1 MSPVQVRPAA
11 LKIFVYLKGDRLNLT
26 KREEKI
32 LEGGEGPGPQKAME
46 ILVALGD
53 IYEADRLIPVES
65 AQIAGVS
72 YKTMGDAGLEFIED
86 FSKKAEVKV
95 KSMLNPAGMD
105 LDNKHYES
113 DEFRNKQ
120 KRLIEAYRSMGIELS
135 CTCTPYLAGNKPEKG
150 EHIAWS
156 ESSAVSYANS
166 VLGAR
171 TNREGG
177 PSALMAAVIGK
188 TPYYGLHIKE
198 NRSPDIVFEI
208 KGEVPAALL
217 GYKIGG
223 IVGDDIPY
231 FRGIRYD
238 NDELKSL
245 GAAMAATGSVA
256 LYHVKNI
263 TPEWNDFSTEDLET
277 ITITEKDIQEIK
289 DKIITDEEPEVI
301 VLGCPHLSSEEL
313 KDIAEIL
320 DDKEPAEGPDLLVY
334 TSRYVVNKV
343 PEAVK
348 SIKRYGEVITDTCMV
363 VSPLEDKYKV
373 AATNSGKAAAYLP
386 KLAGQKVIYAD
397 TKTLLEMIA

>member
-1 MSPVQVRPAA
+1 M
-11 LKIFVYLKGDRLNLT
+11 NLT

-53 IYEADRLIPVES
+53 IYDAERLIPVES

-86 FSKKAEVKV
+86 FSDKAKV
-95 KSMLNPAGMD
+95 NIKSMLNPAGMD
-105 LDNKHYES
+105 LDDKNYES
-113 DEFRNKQ
+113 DYFREKQ
-120 KRLIEAYRSMGIELS
+120 KRLVEAYQKMGIEVS

-150 EHIAWS
+150 DHLAWS

-188 TPYYGLHIKE
+188 TPNYGVHIKE
-198 NRSPDIVFEI
+198 NRSPDVIFEV
-208 KGEVPAALL
+208 EEDFPASLL
-217 GYKIGG
+217 GYK
-223 IVGDDIPY
+223 VGSMVGEDIPY
-231 FRGIRYD
+231 FRGIKYND
-238 NDELKSL
+238 DELKSL

-256 LYHVKNI
+256 MYHVEDV
-263 TPEWNDFSTEDLET
+263 TPEWNDFSTEGLES
-277 ITITEKDIQEIK
+277 ITITEKDIKEVREELMS
-289 DKIITDEEPEVI
+289 DSEPEVI
-301 VLGCPHLSSEEL
+301 VLGCPHLSSDEL
-313 KDIAEIL
+313 DYIAKIL
-320 DDKEPAEGPDLLVY
+320 DDKEPKEGPDLLIY
-334 TSRYVVNKV
+334 TSKYVMKQV

-348 SIKRYGEVITDTCMV
+348 TIKKFGQVITDTCMV
-363 VSPLEDKYKV
+363 VSPLEDKYEV
-373 AATNSGKAAAYLP
+373 AATNSGKASAYLP
-386 KLAGQKVIYAD
+386 KLADQKVIYAD